1 MSTALW
7 MNIPLMV
14 LAFALWTAVPLW
26 LVLHRPDWRGKQE
39 TSSIPAYLARRAA
52 PVQVALV
59 RVPRP
64 VRYDGGR
71 SMRPLTGGANG

>member
-7 MNIPLMV
+7 MNIPLML
-14 LAFALWTAVPLW
+14 LAFTLWVGVPLW
-26 LVLHRPDWRGKQE
+26 LVLRRPDWRGRQE
-39 TSSIPAYLARRAA
+39 TRGVPAYLARRAV
-52 PVQVALV
+52 PVQAAMV

-64 VRYDGGR
+64 VGYDGRR

>member
-7 MNIPLMV
+7 MNIPLML
-14 LAFALWTAVPLW
+14 LAFALWVGVPLW
-26 LVLHRPDWRGKQE
+26 MVLRRPEWRGKQE
-39 TSSIPAYLARRAA
+39 TPSVPAYLAHPAT

-64 VRYDGGR
+64 VGYDGRR

>member
-7 MNIPLMV
+7 MNIPLML
-14 LAFALWTAVPLW
+14 LAFTLWVGVPLW

-39 TSSIPAYLARRAA
+39 TRSVPAYLARRTA
-52 PVQVALV
+52 PLQPALA

-64 VRYDGGR
+64 VGYDGRR
-71 SMRPLTGGANG
+71 SIRPLTGGANG

>member
-7 MNIPLMV
+7 MNIPLML
-14 LAFALWTAVPLW
+14 LAFTLWVGVPLW
-26 LVLHRPDWRGKQE
+26 LVLRRPDWRGRQE
-39 TSSIPAYLARRAA
+39 TRGVPAYLARRAVPA
-52 PVQVALV
+52 QAAMV

-64 VRYDGGR
+64 VGYDGRR